1 MASRIIISK
10 LKMQNLVPGNI
21 HRTSSVGTESLLRL
35 HPNDLQVRIST
46 TVPEFGATTSPL
58 QGFPRANTA
67 FTSLLGLARYRSL
80 QEGGI
85 FRRGQGEICNKEP
98 EPSAR
103 ERHDAREIAK
113 TKKFRNCTTELP
125 CELINYLKTEAEST
139 GAIWMTGFAPSKRFS
154 VSRWIPTWDSRRISR
169 LAAPF

>member
-35 HPNDLQVRIST
+35 HPNDPQVRIST

-80 QEGGI
+80 RGAAFLEGV
-85 FRRGQGEICNKEP
+85 REKYATRSRNQ
-98 EPSAR
+98 AR
-103 ERHDAREIAK
+103 ESA
-113 TKKFRNCTTELP
+113 TTQGKSP
-125 CELINYLKTEAEST
+125 KQRSS
-139 GAIWMTGFAPSKRFS
+139 G
-154 VSRWIPTWDSRRISR
+154 
-169 LAAPF
+169 